1 MPFLSA
7 KNRYRRR
14 QTELFIF
21 NGLKT
26 QLCFSIVFL
35 FMEPN
40 VTNAMEVKF
49 FFSFWKQQNKR
60 TAPGDVAQEE
70 MKFHYVVRCDF

>member
-1 MPFLSA
+1 
-7 KNRYRRR
+7 
-14 QTELFIF
+14 
-21 NGLKT
+21 
-26 QLCFSIVFL
+26 
-35 FMEPN
+35 MEPN